1 MVAGKATRQ
10 GKRRWRRIAGL
21 PKDSICPIMRRIEPS
36 CRDSAIGSSGDDNGA
51 RRVLPSALDAAKPG
65 GTQRGQM
72 TFQPVDKPIAVQEIA
87 AGSEKT
93 MDCRIAREDLF
104 AASQIVEDDR
114 RDRQVERP
122 SDMLRP
128 RGVHQVC

>member
-10 GKRRWRRIAGL
+10 EKRRCPHIVRFRRLRSARSCG
-21 PKDSICPIMRRIEPS
+21 RVEP
-36 CRDSAIGSSGDDNGA
+36 CRGGSAIGSSGDDNGA

-122 SDMLRP
+122 SDML
-128 RGVHQVC
+128 